1 MLIVP
6 DGQPSRRAGF
16 IKYNEA
22 VRAGNLA
29 DPDRYLS

>member
-1 MLIVP
+1 MLIAR
-6 DGQPSRRAGF
+6 DGHPCRRAGF

-22 VRAGNLA
+22 ARAGNLA